1 MRIISRIDI
10 KNDHVVKGICFE
22 GLRKLGDPEKFCIKY
37 YNAGADELLISDIV
51 ATLYGRNNLFDII
64 KKITRNV
71 FIPVCLSGGIRNLK
85 DIENALNSGADKV
98 GINTAVVNNT
108 AFLKK
113 AVKNFGVSNIVV
125 SIEAKKVDEEKWEVY
140 THNGRERTNLNV
152 LDWVKKISSIG
163 CGEILVTS
171 VDKDGTNSGFDNHL
185 IKKILGS
192 NISTPII
199 FSGGCGSLDHIKKL
213 KNIIS
218 ENDAIAIGSQLHY
231 DKLKINNIKKKL
243 KI

>member
-1 MRIISRIDI
+1 MKKSQET
-10 KNDHVVKGICFE
+10 F
-22 GLRKLGDPEKFCIKY
+22 
-37 YNAGADELLISDIV
+37 
-51 ATLYGRNNLFDII
+51 LYLFA
-64 KKITRNV
+64 
-71 FIPVCLSGGIRNLK
+71 SGGIRNLK

-185 IKKILGS
+185 IKKILES

-213 KNIIS
+213 KKIIF